1 MSRGPKV
8 NEAFLT
14 SKGQVTI
21 PAEIRRSMKLKPRD
35 RVVFTRLSDG
45 TLMVRVKNKSVVD
58 LIGILPKP
66 KRKVRIEDMRFGKR

>member
-1 MSRGPKV
+1 M

-21 PAEIRRSMKLKPRD
+21 PVEIRRLMKLKPRD
-35 RVVFTRLSDG
+35 RIVFNRLSNG
-45 TLMVRVKNKSVVD
+45 TILIRVKNKSIAD

>member
-1 MSRGPKV
+1 MSREPKV
-8 NEAFLT
+8 SEAFLT